1 MCQLRGRYGQ
11 MPCSLDVRK
20 SRQSGNIS
28 FIEVW
33 MNLRMFL
40 KWRRMEKVLQT
51 AVQI

>member
-20 SRQSGNIS
+20 SCRYNIS
-28 FIEVW
+28 FIKVW

-40 KWRRMEKVLQT
+40 KLRRMEKVLQ
-51 AVQI
+51 I